1 MRRPFI
7 VGVTGG
13 IASGKSTVA
22 ASFARLGTP
31 VIDTDT
37 LAREVVQPGT
47 PALKAIKTRFGQ
59 GIMQPDGY
67 LNRAAMREI
76 IFADATARAALEAI
90 VHPAIQALAETRIA
104 ATEYP
109 YRLLVV
115 PLLIEKGWDKFVDRI
130 LVVDASEEIQKQR
143 LIQRDGLNS
152 KQVEAILRSQSDRS
166 TRLAKAHD
174 VITNEGDPDA
184 LNQTVASL
192 HQHYLSLAAQ

>member
-22 ASFARLGTP
+22 NSFARLGVP
-31 VIDTDT
+31 VIDTDD

-109 YRLLVV
+109 YILFVV

-152 KQVEAILRSQSDRS
+152 KQVEAILQSQSDRS

>member
-22 ASFARLGTP
+22 NSFARLGVP
-31 VIDTDT
+31 VIDTDD

-109 YRLLVV
+109 YILLVV

-152 KQVEAILRSQSDRS
+152 KQVEAILQSQSDRS

-192 HQHYLSLAAQ
+192 HQHYQSLAAQ

>member
-22 ASFARLGTP
+22 NSFARLGVP
-31 VIDTDT
+31 VIDTDD

-109 YRLLVV
+109 YILFVV

-152 KQVEAILRSQSDRS
+152 KQVEAILQSQSDRS

-192 HQHYLSLAAQ
+192 HQHYQSLAAQ

>member
-22 ASFARLGTP
+22 ASFARLGVP
-31 VIDTDT
+31 VIDTDD

-59 GIMQPDGY
+59 GVMQPDGY

-90 VHPAIQALAETRIA
+90 VHPAIRELAETRIA
-104 ATEYP
+104 AIDYP
-109 YRLLVV
+109 YILFVV
-115 PLLIEKGWDKFVDRI
+115 PLLIEKGWDEFVDRI
-130 LVVDASEEIQKQR
+130 LLVDVSEEIQKQR

-152 KQVEAILRSQSDRS
+152 KQVEAILQSQSDRS
-166 TRLAKAHD
+166 ARLEKAHD
-174 VITNEGDPDA
+174 VINNQGNTDA

-192 HQHYLSLAAQ
+192 HQHYQSLAAQ